1 MTVSEN
7 GPDSIHVKQNRFLR
21 TGDVKPE
28 EDKALYPVLLA
39 LRSKE
44 GVDKSLILDKREA
57 DFKVSNTDFFK
68 VNADHTSPY
77 RTSYAPERLEKLGKA
92 AKEGLLTV
100 EVRFFFFPLKKKFI
114 RPLFVQSKCCP

>member
-1 MTVSEN
+1 MTVSET
-7 GPDSIHVKQNRFLR
+7 GPDTIHVKQNRFLR

-39 LRSKE
+39 LRSKD

-100 EVRFFFFPLKKKFI
+100 EV
-114 RPLFVQSKCCP
+114 CPTDSVPWKYITE

>member
-1 MTVSEN
+1 M
-7 GPDSIHVKQNRFLR
+7 KQNRFLR

-57 DFKVSNTDFFK
+57 NFKVSNTDFFK

-77 RTSYAPERLEKLGKA
+77 RTSYTPERLEKLGNA
-92 AKEGLLTV
+92 AKQGLLTV
-100 EVRFFFFPLKKKFI
+100 EVRNRVFFAPFACH
-114 RPLFVQSKCCP
+114 Q